1 MKKFEYKDLDVT
13 LYYEKMSNGLEVYV
27 IPDHNVK
34 SNYAFF
40 STKYGN
46 RINEFIPINEKEF
59 KRYPAGIAHFL
70 EHKVFE
76 QKDGV
81 EPFKFYSAHGA
92 YCNAFTNQNMTS
104 YYFEGMDYFKEN
116 LEFLLDFV
124 QNIYLT
130 SDNVEKEKG
139 IIIEEAKMGLDN
151 LNRLMYEKSNDLV
164 YVNDPR
170 KYKVIGEID
179 EIKSITKEQLLEC
192 YNTFYHPSNMNLIVS
207 GNVDYKEVFEIV
219 RNNQNKKNYEN
230 ISFPKVKQVEE
241 PSTMNKKEI
250 ITKGNTKIPYLG
262 HVIKIDLRNLS
273 YDNFYKHMTIK
284 AILYMLFSASTG
296 FSSKLREKE
305 IITGGVS
312 YLCYFSNEFVIIN
325 IKTKTNKIEEFFNLS
340 YGDTGFWKNICEDI
354 ACKDFSEESLYD
366 LLSYCEYC
374 KADGLSVRGYF
385 SNLFD
390 GHYDMEKLCDSTG
403 RFSESYKTTIQEAF
417 THSMKRKKDTLAYNT
432 SKPKNS

>member
-151 LNRLMYEKSNDLV
+151 LNCLMYEKSNDLV

-312 YLCYFSNEFVIIN
+312 YLCYFSNEFAIIN
-325 IKTKTNKIEEFFNLS
+325 IKTKTNKIEEFFEEVESRIKTLKLNREDFERFKKVEIS
-340 YGDTGFWKNICEDI
+340 YYIRISSD
-354 ACKDFSEESLYD
+354 S
-366 LLSYCEYC
+366 
-374 KADGLSVRGYF
+374 
-385 SNLFD
+385 
-390 GHYDMEKLCDSTG
+390 YDMASWLREDLYYEGKPSLDEFVKLIEFTYEEFVEIEKVISFKENG
-403 RFSESYKTTIQEAF
+403 RVILKA
-417 THSMKRKKDTLAYNT
+417 KK
-432 SKPKNS
+432 

>member
-1 MKKFEYKDLDVT
+1 MKKFKYKDLDVT

-312 YLCYFSNEFVIIN
+312 YLCYFSNEFAIIN
-325 IKTKTNKIEEFFNLS
+325 IKTKTNKIEEFFEEVESRIKTLKLNREDFERFKKVEISS
-340 YGDTGFWKNICEDI
+340 YIRISSD
-354 ACKDFSEESLYD
+354 S
-366 LLSYCEYC
+366 
-374 KADGLSVRGYF
+374 
-385 SNLFD
+385 
-390 GHYDMEKLCDSTG
+390 YDMASWLREDLYYEGKPSLDEFVKLKEFTYEEFVEIAKVISFKENG
-403 RFSESYKTTIQEAF
+403 RVIIKA
-417 THSMKRKKDTLAYNT
+417 KK
-432 SKPKNS
+432 

>member
-273 YDNFYKHMTIK
+273 YDDFYKHMTIK

-312 YLCYFSNEFVIIN
+312 YLCNFSNEFAIIN
-325 IKTKTNKIEEFFNLS
+325 IKTKTNKIEEFFEEVESRIKTLKLNREDFERFKKVEIS
-340 YGDTGFWKNICEDI
+340 YYIRISSD
-354 ACKDFSEESLYD
+354 S
-366 LLSYCEYC
+366 
-374 KADGLSVRGYF
+374 
-385 SNLFD
+385 
-390 GHYDMEKLCDSTG
+390 YDMASWLREDLYYEGKPSLDEFVKLKEFTYEEFVEIAKVISFKENG
-403 RFSESYKTTIQEAF
+403 RVIIKA
-417 THSMKRKKDTLAYNT
+417 KK
-432 SKPKNS
+432 